1 MKKLLISFSLVV
13 ITFLTYGQAHEGYV
27 DIQKVPRAAAII
39 ELPYSS
45 DIVDDAI
52 SEYLAK
58 KGKSDIKGFTSYR
71 NSLSQHSDSANAEL
85 YLRVERKSRK
95 EKEITVVSLLLANST
110 DFTPPNTGVHYLT
123 MEEAK
128 EVLNSLI
135 PVVTAYDLE
144 LKIKDQSQVV
154 NKSESKYKSL
164 VNRSEDLEK
173 KRLNIEKDIAENK
186 KDIADQNKEIEL
198 QKQKLATLISQ
209 RKSK

>member
-1 MKKLLISFSLVV
+1 MKKILIAFSLLVV
-13 ITFLTYGQAHEGYV
+13 TFLTYGQAHEGYV
-27 DIQKVPRAAAII
+27 DIQKVPRLAAII
-39 ELPYSS
+39 ELPYNS

-52 SEYLAK
+52 REYLAK

-71 NSLSQHSDSANAEL
+71 NSQSQNSDSANAEV
-85 YLRVERKSRK
+85 YLRVERKSKK
-95 EKEITVVSLLLANST
+95 EKEITVISLLLT
-110 DFTPPNTGVHYLT
+110 TPQDFTPANTGVHYLT

-128 EVLNSLI
+128 SFLNSLI

-154 NKSESKYKSL
+154 SKSESKHKSL
-164 VNRSEDLEK
+164 VNRGEDLEK

-186 KDIADQNKEIEL
+186 KDIADQTKEIEL
-198 QKQKLATLISQ
+198 QKQKLATLMSQ